1 MRQHQSG
8 MALIVQVLFT
18 AVLLMAIIAATTQLA
33 LGTRR
38 SSANDVAAYQAVLA
52 SESAQNAFVPR
63 SITVAN
69 FNAPARCKLT
79 KTECVTFY
87 TTAMETWLQKAN
99 AAAQKVGS
107 VALANGSATLS
118 LVSNSVT
125 VALVDGTGPGTL
137 KPAEWTM
144 TGVDI
149 ESTSTAA
156 NSGARVLQ
164 RYAAVKKDLPPLDI
178 GAAVIS
184 HPSVVLKG
192 ASEVHGQGLG
202 QAGNDGIYQD
212 LFKVKAMDNGAT
224 SLTLG
229 SPIDVQVTSGQNRVN
244 QAPVG
249 SYLRLPLLGSL
260 GNALNAYGTFKV
272 TQNFGSS
279 LQLTPINLPTGVT
292 ANLGAQAASA
302 DFVYNAITAI
312 SGNNLTVR
320 NTQTFVKGDTI
331 AFTQNGITYKGTVST
346 APVDGFEEST
356 KNITV
361 SSWTPPLPGTVTTAS
376 MQGSPVTKST
386 LGVITAGTFDPGK
399 TAPIGGYLDA
409 ANAPATV
416 SQMAPDP
423 LNDKLF
429 IKTFG
434 MTPSELKAK
443 ANVITEPQFGAAGGI
458 VNGLMWM
465 TQNSNGSTN
474 LNSEKPTGSG
484 ILIIEG
490 DFTLNQN
497 SATECALSGLIY
509 VRGNLNIQGNLQ
521 MCGSIVVEGS
531 ILDTAGNVVSWEN
544 DPSQF
549 AGNGRKVTYDP
560 DALFDAV
567 SGAGEYD
574 FTANTGTWRQR

>member
-8 MALIVQVLFT
+8 MALIIQVLLT
-18 AVLLMAIIAATTQLA
+18 SVVLMAIIAATTQLA
-33 LGTRR
+33 LSTRR

-52 SESAQNAFVPR
+52 SESAQNSFVPR
-63 SITVAN
+63 SMAVAN

-79 KTECVTFY
+79 QSQCVTFF
-87 TTAMETWLQKAN
+87 TTEMETWLQKAN

-107 VALANGSATLS
+107 VVLANGSATLS
-118 LVSNSVT
+118 LVSGSVT
-125 VALVDGTGPGTL
+125 VALVDGTGPGTP

-149 ESTSTAA
+149 ESAGTAA

-164 RYAAVKKDLPPLDI
+164 RYTAVKKDLPPLDI

-192 ASEVHGQGLG
+192 SSEVHGQGLN
-202 QAGNDGIYQD
+202 QSDNDGIYQN
-212 LFKVKAMDNGAT
+212 LFKVKAEGNGAT
-224 SLTLG
+224 SLTKG
-229 SPIDVQVTSGQNRVN
+229 SPVTMKVTSGLDRVN

-249 SYLRLPLLGSL
+249 SYVRLPLLGSL

-272 TQNFGSS
+272 TQNYTSS
-279 LQLTPINLPTGVT
+279 LELTPVNLPAGVT

-312 SGNNLTVR
+312 SGNNITVR
-320 NTQTFVKGDTI
+320 NTQTFVKGDKI
-331 AFTQNGITYKGTVST
+331 AFTQGGITYTGTVST
-346 APVDGFEEST
+346 APVDGFAENT
-356 KNITV
+356 KNLTV
-361 SSWTPPLPGTVTTAS
+361 SSWTPTLPSTVNTAS
-376 MQGSPVTKST
+376 MEGSPVTKST

-399 TAPIGGYLDA
+399 TAPIGGYLDSG
-409 ANAPATV
+409 NASATV

-434 MTPSELKAK
+434 MTPTELKAK
-443 ANVITEPQFGAAGGI
+443 AKVITEPEFGAAGGI

-465 TQNSNGSTN
+465 TKNANGTTN
-474 LNSEKPTGSG
+474 LNSEKPTGKG

-531 ILDTAGNVVSWEN
+531 ILDNAGNVVSWEN

-574 FTANTGTWRQR
+574 FTANTGSWRQR